1 MWFGKLES
9 SVETGR
15 LLSVALSIKNISE
28 LFYLDHTLGY
38 RMGPIPSL
46 QAVFQGSEGH
56 LQFGPTSRGP

>member
-28 LFYLDHTLGY
+28 RFYLDV
-38 RMGPIPSL
+38 L
-46 QAVFQGSEGH
+46 QDGANSFPPGSISG
-56 LQFGPTSRGP
+56 FRRSFTVWTYI